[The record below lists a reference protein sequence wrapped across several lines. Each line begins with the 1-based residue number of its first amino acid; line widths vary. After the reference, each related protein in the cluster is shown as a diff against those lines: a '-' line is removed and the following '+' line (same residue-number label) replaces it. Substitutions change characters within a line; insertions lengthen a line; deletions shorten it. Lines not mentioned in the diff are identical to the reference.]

1 MLGRGTGVKTGE
13 GAGGDVGVTKAV
25 RLRQAVAG
33 GPAPLTGGP
42 CPLAVWQDAL
52 LDLRRRL
59 MKFCVACRVY
69 LSHQSKVL
77 SEKVGASLGTLT
89 GRGSRGGRTKGGAVE
104 RPVQIG
110 ARSCFR

>member
-1 MLGRGTGVKTGE
+1 MGKGE
-13 GAGGDVGVTKAV
+13 GGHGGKDGRAGWGDVGVTKAV

-33 GPAPLTGGP
+33 GPAALTGGP
-42 CPLAVWQDAL
+42 CPVAVWQDAL

-77 SEKVGASLGTLT
+77 SEKVGASP
-89 GRGSRGGRTKGGAVE
+89 GRSRGGGPGAAE
-104 RPVQIG
+104 QGEGR
-110 ARSCFR
+110 